1 MKDFLYLQDDNS
13 RLWVEVIIFLDAVA
27 TVDVLTAASNDFLR
41 AENEGPFISYK
52 TIMADYGLK

>member
-1 MKDFLYLQDDNS
+1 MY
-13 RLWVEVIIFLDAVA
+13 AVA